1 MIINFGNVKLKKK
14 INFGDVKLGVKKVY
28 PELEDLEITPSGIEQ
43 NFKSEE
49 YYGYNNIK
57 VKAVAS
63 DTLDVVPTE
72 ENQQITGLFGIVNVN
87 KIPEK
92 YVVPEV
98 IGNTLM
104 LSRGEVAGGVLS
116 L

>member
-1 MIINFGNVKLKKK
+1 MKINFGNVELKKK
-14 INFGDVKLGVKKVY
+14 INFENVKLGIKKIY

-57 VKAVAS
+57 VKAVES

-72 ENQQITGLFGIVNVN
+72 ENQRITGLFGIVNVN

-98 IGNTLM
+98 IENTLM
-104 LSRGEVAGGVLS
+104 LSRGEVDGGVLS

>member
-1 MIINFGNVKLKKK
+1 MRINFGNIKIKKKINFGNVKM
-14 INFGDVKLGVKKVY
+14 GVKKIY

-43 NFKSEE
+43 N
-49 YYGYNNIK
+49 YGYNNIK
-57 VKAVAS
+57 VKAVES

-98 IGNTLM
+98 IENTLM
-104 LSRGEVAGGVLS
+104 LSRGEVEGGVLS